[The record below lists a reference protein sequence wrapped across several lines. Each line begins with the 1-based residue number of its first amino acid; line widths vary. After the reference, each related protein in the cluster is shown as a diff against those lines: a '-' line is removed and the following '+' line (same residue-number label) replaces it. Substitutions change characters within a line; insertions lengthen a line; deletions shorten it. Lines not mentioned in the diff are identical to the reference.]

1 MEAMLRG
8 SRAALELHGRDAP
21 GVHIVLGNEACDL
34 DSMVSAI
41 VLAYFL
47 TKTSLEQKTAF
58 VPILNIPRSEFPLR
72 GECTFLLR
80 ESQLSEDLLIFRDEI
95 DLQSLHK
102 EGRLQLTLVDHN
114 VLSRADADLESAV
127 MEVIDHRPLERPF
140 SPGCVVTCE
149 PVGSCSTLV
158 TERIVQRAPD
168 ILDKELAFLLRS
180 TIVLDCIDMAPAAG
194 KVTPKD
200 SEYVAVLDSRF
211 HDLPPSNTVFEA
223 LQEAKFDV
231 SGLTTEQMLRK
242 DLKAVF
248 GGDVRLAISAV
259 FLTLEEFLARPR
271 VKEELEDFCRTRG
284 YDVLVIMT
292 VSFNEKKE
300 PSRQL
305 AVYSPCSHF
314 KELVS
319 CALEKSEAPS
329 LQLLPMYSPSSEI
342 AAYSQGNR
350 LASRKKVLPIIEILL
365 KALET
370 KGATAMHGC
379 HGWKETSNIAQ
390 MVPTSCADI
399 CQDEDLQLPPTPMNS
414 LVDGCPLDGG
424 LPKLTPEDILEK
436 INQMPG
442 KRLAGTPCSDS
453 H

>member
-1 MEAMLRG
+1 MQVTKEHWSCQHSHTVKYGKSWDYGLWIGLKGA
-8 SRAALELHGRDAP
+8 
-21 GVHIVLGNEACDL
+21 IL
-34 DSMVSAI
+34 DC
-41 VLAYFL
+41 
-47 TKTSLEQKTAF
+47 
-58 VPILNIPRSEFPLR
+58 N
-72 GECTFLLR
+72 
-80 ESQLSEDLLIFRDEI
+80 
-95 DLQSLHK
+95 LQT
-102 EGRLQLTLVDHN
+102 LQL
-114 VLSRADADLESAV
+114 
-127 MEVIDHRPLERPF
+127 
-140 SPGCVVTCE
+140 
-149 PVGSCSTLV
+149 
-158 TERIVQRAPD
+158 Q
-168 ILDKELAFLLRS
+168 
-180 TIVLDCIDMAPAAG
+180 
-194 KVTPKD
+194 
-200 SEYVAVLDSRF
+200 
-211 HDLPPSNTVFEA
+211 
-223 LQEAKFDV
+223 
-231 SGLTTEQMLRK
+231 
-242 DLKAVF
+242 
-248 GGDVRLAISAV
+248 
-259 FLTLEEFLARPR
+259 
-271 VKEELEDFCRTRG
+271 
-284 YDVLVIMT
+284 
-292 VSFNEKKE
+292 
-300 PSRQL
+300 
-305 AVYSPCSHF
+305 
-314 KELVS
+314 VS